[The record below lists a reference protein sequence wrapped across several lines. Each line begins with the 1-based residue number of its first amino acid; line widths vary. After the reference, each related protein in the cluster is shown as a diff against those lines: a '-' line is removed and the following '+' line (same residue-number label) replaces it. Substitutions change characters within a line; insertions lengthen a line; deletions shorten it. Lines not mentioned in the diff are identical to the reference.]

1 MLLMWEG
8 KVIGFVL
15 SCVNFD
21 DGLGSALGSASH
33 AGQICCCPG
42 FLVVTSQLY
51 QMNSDLFGWWG
62 TTLDFRWTQWK
73 TGKVISCMLW
83 WVLVSVK
90 ITGSFIG
97 LVETG

>member
-21 DGLGSALGSASH
+21 DGLGNALGSASH

-51 QMNSDLFGWWG
+51 QVNSDLFGWWVYERQLTPG
-62 TTLDFRWTQWK
+62 
-73 TGKVISCMLW
+73 
-83 WVLVSVK
+83 
-90 ITGSFIG
+90 G
-97 LVETG
+97 LNGRLEKLSAVCCGGFWFL